1 MLRLPP
7 LKVLR
12 HALAALIACAAACKN
27 PDQQAADNTTNQT
40 RQAITDGRAAMS
52 AQDYER
58 AVGAFTNATS
68 LTPNDPMGF
77 LLLAQAHREAGN
89 DGAAVMALKHAEEL
103 GAKSDPAVKRE
114 RAELYRRMGQMSAA
128 IATFNEMRDAN
139 QLTDAE
145 LLMLAKLQA
154 RSADPDS
161 AWETLGRVQSRKPD
175 DPDAKVTEAEILL
188 VKGDELLAAN
198 LMDRLL
204 KENPHLTSARLLR
217 SRYFLTNGYA
227 DLAEADLAQIG
238 PEAQKDPE
246 IVTFKARVFNTQKRY
261 DEAARLLE
269 PLVEKYPRDAD
280 IACQLAETK
289 LLDGKAEEAQ
299 ALVDQALLQ
308 RDNFPRALYVRGHA
322 FELQEDMASAL
333 ENYKYALK
341 VDPSFA
347 PVLSRIWRI
356 WRNKDEKGEAIAAL
370 EKLLFMKEA
379 TPEER
384 IALASLYAD
393 TGLNL
398 ERGRKLVDEQLKS
411 SPDDQSL
418 KDLKKRLGR
427 GKPKSPG
434 IQIIRKRG
442 R

>member
-1 MLRLPP
+1 M
-7 LKVLR
+7 KVLR
-12 HALAALIACAAACKN
+12 HVVAVLMLSAAGCKN
-27 PDQQAADNTTNQT
+27 AEQQAVDST
-40 RQAITDGRAAMS
+40 QAQRTQAVADGRAAMS
-52 AQDYER
+52 AQDFEK
-58 AVGAFTNATS
+58 AVKAFTKASS
-68 LTPNDPMGF
+68 LAPNDPGGF

-114 RAELYRRMGQMSAA
+114 RAELYKRMGQTGAA
-128 IATFNEMRDAN
+128 ITTLLEMRDAN

-154 RSADPDS
+154 RSTDTDGAF
-161 AWETLGRVQSRKPD
+161 ETLGRVQSRKPD
-175 DPDAKVTEAEILL
+175 DPDAKVTETEILL
-188 VKGDELLAAN
+188 VKGDEVLAAN

-204 KENPHLTSARLLR
+204 KENPHLTSARVLR
-217 SRYFLTNGYA
+217 ARYFLTNGYPE
-227 DLAEADLAQIG
+227 LAEADLAQIG

-261 DEAARLLE
+261 DEAATLLE
-269 PLVEKYPRDAD
+269 PLVEKFPRDAD
-280 IACQLAETK
+280 LACQLAETK
-289 LLDGKAEEAQ
+289 LLAGQLEEAQ
-299 ALVDQALLQ
+299 AMVDQALMQ
-308 RDNFPRALYVRGHA
+308 RDNFPRALYVRGRA
-322 FELQEDMASAL
+322 YELQEDPVSAL

-341 VDPSFA
+341 VDSTFP

-356 WRNKDEKGEAIAAL
+356 YREKDEKGEAMGAL

-379 TPEER
+379 TPDER
-384 IALASLYAD
+384 IALAELYAD
-393 TGLNL
+393 TGINL
-398 ERGRKLVDEQLKS
+398 ERGRKLVDEQLKNA
-411 SPDDQSL
+411 PNDQAL

-427 GKPKSPG
+427 GKPKGSA